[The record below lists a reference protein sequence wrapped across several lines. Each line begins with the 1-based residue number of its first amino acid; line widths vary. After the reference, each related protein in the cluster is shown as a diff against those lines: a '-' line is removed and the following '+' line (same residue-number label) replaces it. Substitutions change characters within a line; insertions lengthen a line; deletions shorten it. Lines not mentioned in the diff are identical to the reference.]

1 MRRRIVAG
9 IIAVILIS
17 SIAGL
22 EACKKGGGLNIFTIQ
37 DDKDLG
43 LKMEQEIAANPQEYP
58 LLDRTQYAS
67 AYAYLENIKLQILN
81 SGQMQHAGDFEW
93 KLHIIANDTVLNA
106 FCTPG
111 GYIYVY
117 SGLIK
122 YLDNASSLAGVLG
135 HEMAHADQRHST
147 KQLTEQYGIATLL
160 EVILGKDQNTLTDI
174 AANLTIL
181 AFSRS
186 DESDA
191 DAHSVIYLCPT
202 QYRADGAADF
212 FQKIVDSGSPQPPAF
227 LSTHPNPDNRIANL
241 HAKESELGCNNNPS
255 NQVELTEYAAFKN
268 SLP

>member
-1 MRRRIVAG
+1 MRRRLAVA
-9 IIAVILIS
+9 IIALVFIS
-17 SIAGL
+17 GVAGL

-58 LLDRTQYAS
+58 LLDPVQYAS
-67 AYAYLENIKLQILN
+67 AYAYLDNIKLQILN
-81 SGQMQHAGDFEW
+81 SGKMQHASDFDW
-93 KLHIIANDTVLNA
+93 KLHIIHNDTVLNA

-160 EVILGKDQNTLTDI
+160 EVVLGKDQNTLTDI

-191 DAHSVIYLCPT
+191 DTHSVIYLCPT

-212 FQKIVDSGSPQPPAF
+212 FQKIVNSGAQQPPAF

-241 HAKESELGCNNNPS
+241 HAKESELGCNNTPS
-255 NQVELTEYAAFKN
+255 NQVELTDYAAFKN